1 VSIAV
6 ACLAIGACT
15 RETPSVVD
23 AKGAVERHVT
33 VLWWPLLW
41 VGTAVFVFV
50 LAMLVVGI
58 ARGRRRTEEDARRDA
73 RWGEPFIVVG
83 AVGVTG
89 VILAGFFLFSLIQ
102 MRAIASGEHNAALT
116 IRVTGHDWWWEA
128 AYPGGAVTANEIH
141 IPTGERVR
149 LLLDGGDVIHSFWVP
164 QLAPKRD
171 TIPGKTNVLTLEAD
185 APGRFRGQCAEYC
198 GLQHAHMG
206 LWVYA
211 QKPDD
216 FAKWMSDQGRPL
228 AAPTGEAARG
238 MRVFMTSTCVGCHAI
253 RGTPATGR
261 AGPDL
266 THLAS
271 RDTIAGAF
279 LSNTAGELSD
289 WITDPQDEKPGAVMP
304 PTQLSASDLS
314 ALVAFLRSL
323 K

>member
-1 VSIAV
+1 
-6 ACLAIGACT
+6 
-15 RETPSVVD
+15 
-23 AKGAVERHVT
+23 
-33 VLWWPLLW
+33 LWWPLLW

-50 LAMLVVGI
+50 LVMLVAGI
-58 ARGRRRTEEDARRDA
+58 VRGRRRTDEQARAEA
-73 RWGEPFIVVG
+73 RWGEPFIVIG

-89 VILAGFFLFSLIQ
+89 LILTGFFVFSLIQ
-102 MRAIASGEHNAALT
+102 MRAIASQGRSTALT
-116 IRVTGHDWWWEA
+116 IHVTGHDWWWEA
-128 AYPGGAVTANEIH
+128 DYGNGAVTANEIH

-171 TIPGKTNVLTLEAD
+171 TIPGKTNLLWLEAD
-185 APGRFRGQCAEYC
+185 EPGRFRGQCAEYC

-211 QKPDD
+211 QRPAE
-216 FAKWMSDQGRPL
+216 FTKWMSDQARPL
-228 AAPTGEAARG
+228 TPPVGEAARG
-238 MRVFMTSTCVGCHAI
+238 MQVFMTSTCVGCHAI
-253 RGTPATGR
+253 RGTTAMSR

-279 LSNTAGELSD
+279 LDNNARVLSD
-289 WITDPQDEKPGAVMP
+289 WITDPQDFKPGVVMP
-304 PTQLSASDLS
+304 PTQLSAADLS
-314 ALVAFLRSL
+314 ALVAFLRGL